1 MKYSLNYFA
10 PQRRQLKN
18 LSLHTNIN
26 NNRSLSSISRSI
38 SGTQKKEIPFLM
50 KNEILNLTSLN
61 SSILLLHAKNKRL
74 QSSLFILKISLRL
87 FSSSV
92 NLKNK
97 IHRENLFNNT
107 KVKSMAEPNT
117 IASKKNKLKETNSL
131 LNSVSINSDIF
142 RLKLNKK
149 RTVLSNSWPS
159 SSERVLLKEPLNKNT
174 LPLSPRLTEKE
185 SNDLL
190 LSRYN
195 TNIFGRKVLKL
206 TEKDWKNRWSQ
217 KFNKFIDLGL
227 YSPDASDK
235 LLFAYLNEK
244 KQYLKSKYT
253 FNEFLSG
260 SQIITYNFNKNFKKI
275 DLNYLYKILKSFFK
289 KLDSL
294 ISLPYLEI
302 YPEKVKIRLFYY
314 VLPSITKK
322 IIHQSLHRYIRSD
335 EKLYKELILR
345 RKFQSI
351 MEKFKLKLFIAK

>member
-1 MKYSLNYFA
+1 MKYSLNYLA
-10 PQRRQLKN
+10 PRQLKN
-18 LSLHTNIN
+18 LSLHININ
-26 NNRSLSSISRSI
+26 NSRSFSSIGCSKLGI
-38 SGTQKKEIPFLM
+38 QQKQKKEKKFR
-50 KNEILNLTSLN
+50 NEIINETSLN
-61 SSILLLHAKNKRL
+61 SSISLLNANKKRL
-74 QSSLFILKISLRL
+74 QSSLFLLKISLRL

-117 IASKKNKLKETNSL
+117 IASKKNKLKEKNIL
-131 LNSVSINSDIF
+131 LNSFSINSDIF
-142 RLKLNKK
+142 RLKLNKNK
-149 RTVLSNSWPS
+149 TVLSNSWPS
-159 SSERVLLKEPLNKNT
+159 SSERVLLTDNLKHKR

-185 SNDLL
+185 SNELL

-206 TEKDWKNRWSQ
+206 TEKDWKDRWSQ

-235 LLFAYLNEK
+235 LLFAYLKEK

-260 SQIITYNFNKNFKKI
+260 SQIITYNFNKNFQKI
-275 DLNYLYKILKSFFK
+275 ELNYLYKILNSFFK

-294 ISLPYLEI
+294 ISFPYLEI
-302 YPEKVKIRLFYY
+302 SPEKVKIRLFYY

-345 RKFQSI
+345 RKFKSI